1 MHWKE
6 LVIKT
11 IDGANG
17 HTGTPRIVPDV
28 QPAEALHRKERKR
41 ETKRRRDAQRRPD
54 SYERFKILLEVI
66 GEQRQ
71 VVNLEDHRARYA
83 MILMGAINAGMLL
96 VASRGV
102 GNGRLPVA
110 SPWVLGIAVL
120 YIVASLLFVLA
131 AIDGLR
137 PRALQRKG
145 LLHWEGAVRHDLAEY
160 QAAWSEA
167 RMDRLNQE
175 AVLIAHMLAQ
185 MIQEKYRANQRLY
198 TGLTVLIVPGA
209 VLLTILA
216 MVSAIR

>member
-1 MHWKE
+1 MR
-6 LVIKT
+6 T
-11 IDGANG
+11 IDGANSHIG
-17 HTGTPRIVPDV
+17 IPPILPDG
-28 QPAEALHRKERKR
+28 QPIEALDRKERKR
-41 ETKRRRDAQRRPD
+41 AAKRRRQAQRPPD

-83 MILMGAINAGMLL
+83 LVLMGAINAGMLL
-96 VASRGV
+96 VASRAA

-120 YIVASLLFVLA
+120 YIVASLLLILA

-137 PRALQRKG
+137 PRALQHKG

-198 TGLTVLIVPGA
+198 SGLTVLIVAAA

-216 MVSAIR
+216 IVSVIR

>member
-1 MHWKE
+1 MR
-6 LVIKT
+6 T

-17 HTGTPRIVPDV
+17 HIGTPPILPDV
-28 QPAEALHRKERKR
+28 QPPEALDRKERKR
-41 ETKRRRDAQRRPD
+41 AAKRQRQAQRPPD

-96 VASRGV
+96 VASRAA
-102 GNGRLPVA
+102 GNGHLPVP
-110 SPWVLGIAVL
+110 SPWVLGIAGL
-120 YIVASLLFVLA
+120 YIVASLLFILA

-145 LLHWEGAVRHDLAEY
+145 LLHWEGAVLHDLAEY

-175 AVLIAHMLAQ
+175 AVAIAHMLAQ

-198 TGLTVLIVPGA
+198 SGLTVLIVPGA

-216 MVSAIR
+216 IVSVIR

>member
-1 MHWKE
+1 MRWSLE
-6 LVIKT
+6 PFA
-11 IDGANG
+11 DGR
-17 HTGTPRIVPDV
+17 TGADSALPIV
-28 QPAEALHRKERKR
+28 QPAKEPDRKARKR
-41 ETKRRRDAQRRPD
+41 QAKLRRDAQRPPD
-54 SYERFKILLEVI
+54 SYERFKILLAVI
-66 GEQRQ
+66 GEQRH
-71 VVNLEDHRARYA
+71 VVDLEDHRARYG
-83 MILMGAINAGMLL
+83 MIIMGAINAAVYL
-96 VASRGV
+96 VVSRATASGH
-102 GNGRLPVA
+102 LPSA
-110 SPWVLGIAVL
+110 SAPWVMGIGLA
-120 YIVASLLFVLA
+120 YAVASLLFILA

-145 LLHWEGAVRHDLAEY
+145 LLHWEGAVLHDLAEY

-198 TGLTVLIVPGA
+198 SGLAVLIVPGA